1 MREYGDRKRSE
12 AHFGWCKDEV
22 HCECLVMQATIWMED
37 GFVHGNVMDKRL
49 LILLDI

>member
-1 MREYGDRKRSE
+1 MCEYGDHKRSE

-22 HCECLVMQATIWMED
+22 HSECLVRRATIWIED
-37 GFVHGNVMDKRL
+37 DFFHGNLMDKRL